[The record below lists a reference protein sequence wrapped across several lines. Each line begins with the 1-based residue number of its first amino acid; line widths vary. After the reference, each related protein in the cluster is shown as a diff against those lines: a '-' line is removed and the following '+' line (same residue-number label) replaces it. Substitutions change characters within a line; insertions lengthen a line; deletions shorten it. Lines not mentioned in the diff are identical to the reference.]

1 MKMGNDPI
9 GKIKLLVYCGKIED
23 QFPGGEIK
31 PRATH
36 PDNPWWYDQEE
47 MDLCNLAE
55 GDSFFSCISQ
65 TELVRIENL
74 YLLHRIALS
83 SEELYQQLSDRQ
95 KKYLVRYESQ
105 NRWISEDDVP
115 SLLDKVQDCNKV
127 ERLYIPDDT
136 TNLAEEYS
144 LRDEDLLEI
153 AKGLSF
159 EQLNVE
165 QCQFDYDRHI
175 EGNQVLTFYLPKVRL
190 LSGVELSQVTV
201 KLKLDNTDMD
211 GKSYLYISLL

>member
-9 GKIKLLVYCGKIED
+9 GKIKRLIYCGEIEK
-23 QFPGGEIK
+23 QYPVGAIK
-31 PRATH
+31 PISKH
-36 PDNPWWYDQEE
+36 PDKPWWYDQEE
-47 MDLCNLAE
+47 MDHCNLAE

-65 TELVRIENL
+65 TELIRIENL
-74 YLLHRIALS
+74 FLLHRIALFS
-83 SEELYQQLSDRQ
+83 KELYQQLSDRQ
-95 KKYLVRYESQ
+95 KQYLAQYELK

-115 SLLDKVQDCNKV
+115 SLLDKIQDCNKV

-144 LRDEDLLEI
+144 LSDEDLLEI

-201 KLKLDNTDMD
+201 KLKLDNTDLD
-211 GKSYLYISLL
+211 GKSYLYMSLL